1 MGKPGGGRNEVD
13 PRFISMFSIYNV
25 VFPADETLDYIYT
38 SILVGHLQIFSEEVR
53 EIAVTLVQITLQLYK
68 VFLGLDFFLKLKIR
82 FVQRFSSR

>member
-1 MGKPGGGRNEVD
+1 MD

-68 VFLGLDFFLKLKIR
+68 VFLDFFLKLKIR